1 MRELDPLE
9 HEEMFLREMSQRVPD
24 LQDWYHQDPDGEPWM
39 LVSYDFVKG
48 GAVLETLRVDYDGA
62 QLRGGWSPSCL
73 NWDDGLRAA
82 EALVDTSPPDGLS
95 IDLAGDPR
103 DAAAIASEWFQAHI
117 ERWNRRP

>member
-1 MRELDPLE
+1 
-9 HEEMFLREMSQRVPD
+9 
-24 LQDWYHQDPDGEPWM
+24 M